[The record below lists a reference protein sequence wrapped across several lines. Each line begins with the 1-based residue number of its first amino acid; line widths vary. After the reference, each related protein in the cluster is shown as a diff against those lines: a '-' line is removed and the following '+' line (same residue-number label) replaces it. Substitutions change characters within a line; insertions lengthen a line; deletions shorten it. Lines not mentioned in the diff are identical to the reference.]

1 MDNSKALEAAA
12 KAASDVVANMGY
24 PAGMGCPPNPEHALA
39 IARAAIEAYERAS
52 WVPIAECPEE
62 WKDGR
67 PVLIEFV
74 HANAQY
80 SKDPVGEGWIAVHEA
95 QWIDHNG
102 GGWTWH
108 GLCGVARRVRPLP
121 SAPEGG
127 E

>member
-1 MDNSKALEAAA
+1 MNEKAMEAAA
-12 KAASDVVANMGY
+12 KAARTVLVEYGCTSPFGSPTQVA
-24 PAGMGCPPNPEHALA
+24 EHA
-39 IARAAIEAYERAS
+39 ARAAIEAYEKAL
-52 WVPIAECPEE
+52 WLPIEECPDE

-67 PVLIEFV
+67 SVLIEFV

-80 SKDPVGEGWIAVHEA
+80 CKGDDRKRWIAVHEA
-95 QWIDHNG
+95 HWIDHNG

-121 SAPEGG
+121 SAPEG